1 MSLWSPADANFEF
14 LIDSEVRRSVSKML
28 TNFGIGTPGDPITFA
43 VIKNA
48 MDAIVDEVAYTVIR
62 TARSEIVKDVMDYSA
77 AICDAEGEMVA
88 QAKTIAQHLG
98 AIPEAIAAV
107 QRTWSGRLQNGDA
120 VIMNDPYCGGMHL
133 PDVFMF
139 FPIFD
144 GTEILAW
151 SVVICHHT
159 DVGGRVPGSNAA
171 DSTEIYQEGLRIP
184 PLKLFHGGVIDETLE
199 ALIGLNVRVPDRV
212 IGDLRAQYAACQ
224 VGAREIGRLVERYG
238 AAQIRAYLAALL
250 DYAERMTRAEVATW
264 PQGTYRFTDH
274 IDSDG
279 LSDEPVPLAAAL
291 TVRSDGT
298 LKVDWEGSSKQV
310 RAAINSTLSFTKS
323 NTFLS
328 VRCAL
333 RGDIPN
339 NAGVF
344 RCIEV
349 TAPEGSV
356 LNPLPPAP
364 VAARALT
371 GYRVVDV
378 MFGALAQIV
387 PDIIPAAGE
396 GGNTVVCLG
405 GRHADNHP
413 FILVDMISGAWGGR
427 PDQDGIDAITNPSQ
441 NLSNTPVEVLERQ
454 HPVRIEEY
462 GFVADSGGPGRF
474 RGGLGLRRSYRLL
487 ADEAVLQLRAD
498 RLRFAPYGLNGGEV
512 GGRAANW
519 LGEGKAMR
527 AIPGKVTTIMRRG
540 ELLTHHQAGG
550 GGHGDPFT
558 RAPEAVARDVWNG
571 KVTVA
576 AARAH
581 YGVAVDASGVLDPAE
596 TAKLRSGRTSG

>member
-1 MSLWSPADANFEF
+1 MPEATILQD
-14 LIDSEVRRSVSKML
+14 
-28 TNFGIGTPGDPITFA
+28 DPITFA

-48 MDAIVDEVAYTVIR
+48 LDAIVDEVAYTVVR

-77 AICDAEGEMVA
+77 AICDAKGEMVA

-98 AIPEAIAAV
+98 AIPEAMAAV
-107 QRTWSGRLQNGDA
+107 QHKWGGQLDRGDA

-133 PDVFMF
+133 PDIFMF

-144 GTEILAW
+144 GAEILAW

-184 PLKLFHGGVIDETLE
+184 PLKLFRRGVMDETLE

-212 IGDLRAQYAACQ
+212 VGDLRAQYAACQ
-224 VGAREIGRLVERYG
+224 VGAREIGRLVGHYG
-238 AAQIRAYLAALL
+238 ATQIRGYFAHLL
-250 DYAERMTRAEVATW
+250 DYAERMTRAEIATW

-274 IDSDG
+274 IDNDG
-279 LSDEPVPLAAAL
+279 LSDEPVPLTVAV
-291 TVRSDGT
+291 TVRADGT

-349 TAPEGSV
+349 AAPAGSV
-356 LNPLPPAP
+356 LNPIPPAP

-371 GYRVVDV
+371 GYRVMDT

-387 PDIIPAAGE
+387 PRIIPAAGE

-405 GRHADNHP
+405 GRLPDNRP
-413 FILVDMISGAWGGR
+413 FILVDMISGSWGGR

-462 GFVADSGGPGRF
+462 GLVPDSGGAGCF

-487 ADEAVLQLRAD
+487 AEEAVLQLRAD
-498 RLRFAPYGLNGGEV
+498 RLQFPPYGLAGGDP
-512 GGRAANW
+512 GGFAGNW
-519 LGEGKAMR
+519 LGRDEALSSV
-527 AIPGKVTTIMRRG
+527 PGKLTTVMRRG
-540 ELLTHHQAGG
+540 ELLLHHQAGG
-550 GGHGDPFT
+550 GGHGDPFH

-571 KVTVA
+571 KVTA
-576 AARAH
+576 MAARAR
-581 YGVAVDASGVLDPAE
+581 YGVAINAAGAVDSAE
-596 TAKLRSGRTSG
+596 TSRLRSDNR

>member
-1 MSLWSPADANFEF
+1 MSEAASSFD
-14 LIDSEVRRSVSKML
+14 
-28 TNFGIGTPGDPITFA
+28 DPITFA

-77 AICDAEGEMVA
+77 AICDAKGEMVA

-98 AIPEAIAAV
+98 AIPEAMAAV
-107 QRTWSGRLQNGDA
+107 QAKWGGRLQPGDA
-120 VIMNDPYCGGMHL
+120 VIMNDPYSGGMHL
-133 PDVFMF
+133 PDIFMF
-139 FPIFD
+139 YPIFD
-144 GTEILAW
+144 NADVLAW

-184 PLKLFHGGVIDETLE
+184 PLKLFRAGVMDETLE
-199 ALIGLNVRVPDRV
+199 AMIGLNVRVPDRV
-212 IGDLRAQYAACQ
+212 IGDLLAQYAACQ
-224 VGAREIGRLVERYG
+224 VGAREIGQLVSRYG
-238 AAQIRAYLAALL
+238 VRQTRAYMAALL
-250 DYAERMTRAEVATW
+250 DYAERMARAEIATW
-264 PQGTYRFTDH
+264 PQGIFRFTDY

-279 LSDEPVPLAAAL
+279 LSDEAVPLSVAI
-291 TVRSDGT
+291 TVHEDGS
-298 LKVDWEGSSKQV
+298 LKVDWQGSSRQV

-349 TAPEGSV
+349 TAPTGSV
-356 LNPLPPAP
+356 LNPIPPAP

-371 GYRVVDV
+371 GYRVMDT

-387 PDIIPAAGE
+387 PGIMPAAGE

-405 GRHADNHP
+405 GRHPDNRP
-413 FILVDMISGAWGGR
+413 FIIVDMISGCWGGR
-427 PDQDGIDAITNPSQ
+427 PDQDGIDAVTNPSQ

-454 HPVRIEEY
+454 HPVRIEDY
-462 GFVADSGGPGRF
+462 ALVPDSGGAGRF

-498 RLRFAPYGLNGGEV
+498 RLKFAPYGLAGGDP
-512 GGRAANW
+512 GGVAGNW
-519 LGEGKAMR
+519 LGEGDAMHSL
-527 AIPGKVTTIMRRG
+527 PGKVTTIMRRG
-540 ELLTHHQAGG
+540 EVLIHHQAGG
-550 GGHGDPFT
+550 GGHGDPFS
-558 RAPEAVARDVWNG
+558 RSPEAVGRDVWNG
-571 KVTVA
+571 KVTPS
-576 AARAH
+576 AARTR
-581 YGVAVDASGVLDPAE
+581 YRVSVDAAGLVDAAE
-596 TAKLRSGRTSG
+596 TSRLRSRTQANRDLRGKREGLGT

>member
-1 MSLWSPADANFEF
+1 MEETIPEAVTAPGT
-14 LIDSEVRRSVSKML
+14 SV
-28 TNFGIGTPGDPITFA
+28 GDPITFA

-77 AICDAEGEMVA
+77 AICDAKGEMVA

-98 AIPEAIAAV
+98 AIPEAMSAV
-107 QRTWSGRLQNGDA
+107 QAKWGGKLSPGDA

-133 PDVFMF
+133 PDIFMF

-144 GTEILAW
+144 GAEILAW

-184 PLKLFHGGVIDETLE
+184 PLKLFHAGVMDETLE
-199 ALIGLNVRVPDRV
+199 QLIGLNVRVPDRV

-224 VGAREIGRLVERYG
+224 VGAREIGRLVARYG
-238 AAQIRAYLAALL
+238 AAGMRGYFAALL
-250 DYAERMTRAEVATW
+250 DYAERMARAEIATW

-279 LSDEPVPLAAAL
+279 LSDDPVPLTVAV
-291 TVRSDGT
+291 TVRGDGT
-298 LKVDWEGSSKQV
+298 LQVDWTGSSKQV

-356 LNPLPPAP
+356 LNPISPAP

-371 GYRVVDV
+371 GYRVMDT

-387 PDIIPAAGE
+387 PHVVPAAGE

-405 GRHADNHP
+405 GRHPDNKP
-413 FILVDMISGAWGGR
+413 FIIVDMISGCWGGR
-427 PDQDGIDAITNPSQ
+427 PDQDGIEAITNPSQ

-454 HPVRIEEY
+454 HPVRIEDYALVE
-462 GFVADSGGPGRF
+462 DSGGAGRY
-474 RGGLGLRRSYRLL
+474 RGGMGLRRSYRLL
-487 ADEAVLQLRAD
+487 ADEAVMQLRAD
-498 RLRFAPYGLNGGEV
+498 RLKFAPYGLDGGEP
-512 GGRAANW
+512 GGLAGNW
-519 LGEGKAMR
+519 LGEGNAKS
-527 AIPGKVTTIMRRG
+527 AIPGKVTMTVRSG

-558 RAPEAVARDVWNG
+558 REPGAVARDVWNG
-571 KVTVA
+571 KVTVN
-576 AARAH
+576 AARSR
-581 YGVAVDASGVLDPAE
+581 YGVEVDASGKVDAAE
-596 TAKLRSGRTSG
+596 TARLRSRRKRG

>member
-1 MSLWSPADANFEF
+1 MLDTTSP
-14 LIDSEVRRSVSKML
+14 
-28 TNFGIGTPGDPITFA
+28 PGDPITFA

-77 AICDAEGEMVA
+77 AICDAKGEMVA

-98 AIPEAIAAV
+98 AIPEAMAAV
-107 QRTWSGRLQNGDA
+107 QAKWSGRLEPGDA
-120 VIMNDPYCGGMHL
+120 VIMNDPYSGGMHL
-133 PDVFMF
+133 PDIFMF
-139 FPIFD
+139 FPIFEGAD
-144 GTEILAW
+144 VLAW

-184 PLKLFHGGVIDETLE
+184 PLKLFHDGTMDETLE
-199 ALIGLNVRVPDRV
+199 SMISLNVRVPDRV

-224 VGAREIGRLVERYG
+224 VGAREIGRLVARYG
-238 AAQIRAYLAALL
+238 AARMRGIFRRAYSIMPSAWRALKSQ
-250 DYAERMTRAEVATW
+250 
-264 PQGTYRFTDH
+264 PGPKGTYRFTDH

-279 LSDEPVPLAAAL
+279 MSDDPVPLNVAV
-291 TVRSDGT
+291 TVRGDGT
-298 LKVDWEGSSKQV
+298 LKVDWHGSSRQV

-356 LNPLPPAP
+356 LNPIPPAP

-371 GYRVVDV
+371 GYRVMDT

-387 PDIIPAAGE
+387 PAYHARGGRGREHGCLPRRTPSGQPPLHHRRHDQRLLGRPSRQGRHRGDHQSVAKPLQHAGRDLGARSIRCASRTMRWCQIPAVRGAIAAAW
-396 GGNTVVCLG
+396 VFSARIVCWPMKQYCNCAPTGCGL
-405 GRHADNHP
+405 
-413 FILVDMISGAWGGR
+413 LLM
-427 PDQDGIDAITNPSQ
+427 
-441 NLSNTPVEVLERQ
+441 
-454 HPVRIEEY
+454 
-462 GFVADSGGPGRF
+462 DS
-474 RGGLGLRRSYRLL
+474 
-487 ADEAVLQLRAD
+487 D
-498 RLRFAPYGLNGGEV
+498 GGEP
-512 GGRAANW
+512 GGVAGNW
-519 LGEGKAMR
+519 LGEGGAKR
-527 AIPGKVTTIMRRG
+527 AIPGKVTMIMRCG

-550 GGHGDPFT
+550 GGHGDPFN
-558 RAPEAVARDVWNG
+558 RAPEAVAYDVWNG
-571 KVTVA
+571 KVTPA
-576 AARAH
+576 SARERF
-581 YGVAVDASGVLDPAE
+581 GVVVDSKGEVDLGATKAI
-596 TAKLRSGRTSG
+596 RSSRSKIQTV

>member
-1 MSLWSPADANFEF
+1 
-14 LIDSEVRRSVSKML
+14 
-28 TNFGIGTPGDPITFA
+28 
-43 VIKNA
+43 
-48 MDAIVDEVAYTVIR
+48 
-62 TARSEIVKDVMDYSA
+62 VMDYSA
-77 AICDAEGEMVA
+77 AICDAKGEMVA

-98 AIPEAIAAV
+98 AIPEAMAAV
-107 QRTWSGRLQNGDA
+107 QAKWGGRLSPGDA

-133 PDVFMF
+133 PDIFMF

-144 GTEILAW
+144 GAEVLAW

-184 PLKLFHGGVIDETLE
+184 PLKLFRDGVMDETLE
-199 ALIGLNVRVPDRV
+199 QLIGLNVRVPDRV

-224 VGAREIGRLVERYG
+224 VGAREIARLVARYG
-238 AAQIRAYLAALL
+238 AAGMRGYFAALL
-250 DYAERMTRAEVATW
+250 DYAERMARAEIATW

-279 LSDEPVPLAAAL
+279 LSDDPVPLTVAV
-291 TVRSDGT
+291 TVRGDGT
-298 LKVDWEGSSKQV
+298 LQVDWAGSSKQV

-333 RGDIPN
+333 KGDIPN

-356 LNPLPPAP
+356 LNPIAPAP

-371 GYRVVDV
+371 GYRVMDT

-387 PDIIPAAGE
+387 PHVVPAAGE

-405 GRHADNHP
+405 GRHPDNKP
-413 FILVDMISGAWGGR
+413 FIIVDMISGCWGGR
-427 PDQDGIDAITNPSQ
+427 PDQDGIEAITNPSQ

-454 HPVRIEEY
+454 HPVRIEDTP
-462 GFVADSGGPGRF
+462 AA
-474 RGGLGLRRSYRLL
+474 RGASAAAWGCAAPIGSLPTRPSCS
-487 ADEAVLQLRAD
+487 
-498 RLRFAPYGLNGGEV
+498 FAPTG
-512 GGRAANW
+512 
-519 LGEGKAMR
+519 
-527 AIPGKVTTIMRRG
+527 
-540 ELLTHHQAGG
+540 
-550 GGHGDPFT
+550 
-558 RAPEAVARDVWNG
+558 
-571 KVTVA
+571 
-576 AARAH
+576 
-581 YGVAVDASGVLDPAE
+581 
-596 TAKLRSGRTSG
+596 

>member
-1 MSLWSPADANFEF
+1 MSEAASTFD
-14 LIDSEVRRSVSKML
+14 
-28 TNFGIGTPGDPITFA
+28 DPITFA

-77 AICDAEGEMVA
+77 AICDAKGEMVA

-98 AIPEAIAAV
+98 AIPEAMAAV
-107 QRTWSGRLQNGDA
+107 KAKWNGRLEPGDA
-120 VIMNDPYCGGMHL
+120 IILNDPYSGGMHL
-133 PDVFMF
+133 PDIFMF
-139 FPIFD
+139 YPIFN
-144 GTEILAW
+144 GPEILAW

-159 DVGGRVPGSNAA
+159 DMGGRVPGSNAA

-184 PLKLFHGGVIDETLE
+184 PLKLFHAGAMDETLE

-212 IGDLRAQYAACQ
+212 IGDLFAQYAACQ
-224 VGAREIGRLVERYG
+224 VGAREISRLVARYG
-238 AAQIRAYLAALL
+238 AEEIRAYLAALL
-250 DYAERMTRAEVATW
+250 DYAERMARAEIATW
-264 PQGTYRFTDH
+264 PQGTFRFTDY

-279 LSDEPVPLAAAL
+279 LSDDPVPLSVAI
-291 TVRSDGT
+291 TVGKDGG
-298 LKVDWEGSSKQV
+298 LKVDWNGSSRQV

-356 LNPLPPAP
+356 LNPVAPAP

-371 GYRVVDV
+371 GYRVMDT

-387 PDIIPAAGE
+387 PHIMPAAGE

-405 GRHADNHP
+405 GRHSDNRP
-413 FILVDMISGAWGGR
+413 FIIVDMISGCWGGR

-454 HPVRIEEY
+454 HPVRIEDY
-462 GFVADSGGPGRF
+462 ALVPDSEGAGRF

-498 RLRFAPYGLNGGEV
+498 RLKFAPYGLAGGEP
-512 GGRAANW
+512 GGPAGNW
-519 LGEGKAMR
+519 LGEGDTR
-527 AIPGKVTTIMRRG
+527 QSLPGKVTTVMRQG
-540 ELLTHHQAGG
+540 EVLIHHQAGG
-550 GGHGDPFT
+550 GGHGDPFS
-558 RAPEAVARDVWNG
+558 RAPEAVGGDVWNG
-571 KVTVA
+571 KVTIA
-576 AARAH
+576 AARAR
-581 YGVAVDASGVLDPAE
+581 YGVSVDAAGIVDVAE
-596 TAKLRSGRTSG
+596 TARLRSQRRTT